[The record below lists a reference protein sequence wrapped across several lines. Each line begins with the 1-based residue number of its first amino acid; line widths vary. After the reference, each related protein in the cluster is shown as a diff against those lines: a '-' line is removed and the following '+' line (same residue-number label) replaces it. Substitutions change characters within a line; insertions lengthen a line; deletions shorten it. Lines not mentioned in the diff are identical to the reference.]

1 MSFEIIIPFLRPI
14 KHLLETETVS
24 EIMVNPDS
32 SVWIEEFD
40 RIQLLPGIGQVQL
53 IEWPNNLF
61 IGIPSIS
68 SGGLPNQTS

>member
-14 KHLLETETVS
+14 KHLLETDTVS

-32 SVWIEEFD
+32 LVWVEEFG

-61 IGIPSIS
+61 IGIPGIS
-68 SGGLPNQTS
+68 SRGPANQTS